1 MRHNITRYATLAVVL
16 GIAAGCGTE
25 SDAVAT
31 DSVTFT
37 VAGPPPSGSTSVIPV
52 RLTLPPSF
60 NEKDADEDCGW
71 GIWSVIGFQFL
82 ETAQSKVEFR
92 LGGDTE
98 VTWPYTTL
106 YNSVQVV
113 RKVFKLPLTQEKC

>member
-1 MRHNITRYATLAVVL
+1 MKV
-16 GIAAGCGTE
+16 IAA
-25 SDAVAT
+25 SALPSPAVKFSPVVPASVSVPWPT

>member
-1 MRHNITRYATLAVVL
+1 MSAEPSPAVKVRFDVP
-16 GIAAGCGTE
+16 A
-25 SDAVAT
+25 SVSVPWPT

-71 GIWSVIGFQFL
+71 GSWSVIGFQFL
-82 ETAQSKVEFR
+82 GTAQSKVDFR
-92 LGGDTE
+92 LDGDVEMT
-98 VTWPYTTL
+98 V
-106 YNSVQVV
+106 
-113 RKVFKLPLTQEKC
+113 